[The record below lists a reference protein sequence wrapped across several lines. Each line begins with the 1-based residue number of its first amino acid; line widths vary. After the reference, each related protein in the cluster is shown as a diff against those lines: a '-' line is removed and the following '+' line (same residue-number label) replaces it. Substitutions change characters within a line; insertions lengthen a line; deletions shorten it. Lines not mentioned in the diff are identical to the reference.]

1 MINSYIEDGIT
12 SDSYSI
18 ANPSQASQLGKV
30 LEESEVYPL
39 IQELNHAYGFK
50 VCDEIRIRSSMW
62 DKKLNYSFRNV
73 EETDDTVSGY
83 LLTLNSLPR
92 AYVFYDKN
100 GYNMVCDY
108 QIKDRGRDTWERH
121 TITSKKISQIIKTL
135 VKKKYDT
142 NTPLRGRISLAN
154 LKSAYIVD
162 GKSIR
167 NWESDLSNHA
177 YELQRHGNSHY
188 IESLIRLHY
197 GDKAPVS
204 HEANQ
209 FFTEYVDKY
218 NKLLHYKQSAEQE
231 VMSEFQRG
239 YTCIG
244 ISMHQKHSP
253 YYIGELDMVYG
264 KGFNSNDRD
273 SHDGKAFEL
282 KNTRCVSLIEDL
294 PFHDKIISLLTM
306 LKLRNEDLAQTNTIL
321 RDYWRKSHDYW
332 DEDLGIAFYNYD
344 SNTVSDSPFDIYW
357 LLLPIR
363 EEKVV
368 T

>member
-1 MINSYIEDGIT
+1 MIESYIEDGIK
-12 SDSYSI
+12 SDSYTI
-18 ANPSQASQLGKV
+18 ANPSYTTQLGNV
-30 LEESEVYPL
+30 LKDSEVYPL

-50 VCDEIRIRSSMW
+50 VCDEVRIRPSMW
-62 DKKLNYSFRNV
+62 DKKLNYSFRNI
-73 EETDDTVSGY
+73 EETDDVVSGY
-83 LLTLNSLPR
+83 LLSINGLPR

-135 VKKKYDT
+135 VKKKYVATIDDVG
-142 NTPLRGRISLAN
+142 RGHINLSH

-167 NWESDLSNHA
+167 VWESDLSNHA
-177 YELQRHGNSHY
+177 YELQRHGNTHY

-204 HEANQ
+204 HETNQ

-218 NKLLHYKQSAEQE
+218 NKLLHYKQSADEE

-253 YYIGELDMVYG
+253 YYIGELDMVY
-264 KGFNSNDRD
+264 SNDRD
-273 SHDGKAFEL
+273 SHDGKAFVL

-306 LKLRNEDLAQTNTIL
+306 LKLRNEDLTQTNTIL

-344 SNTVSDSPFDIYW
+344 SNTISASPFDIYW

-363 EEKVV
+363 EEKVA

>member
-1 MINSYIEDGIT
+1 MINSYIEDGIK

-18 ANPSQASQLGKV
+18 ANPSQASQLGSV
-30 LEESEVYPL
+30 LEEHEVYPL

-50 VCDEIRIRSSMW
+50 VCDEVRIRKSMW
-62 DKKLNYSFRNV
+62 NNKANYSFSNI
-73 EETDDTVSGY
+73 EETDETVSGY

-108 QIKDRGRDTWERH
+108 QIKDRGADTWERH
-121 TITSKKISQIIKTL
+121 TISSKKISQIIKTL
-135 VKKKYDT
+135 VKKKYVATIDDIGQ
-142 NTPLRGRISLAN
+142 GRINLSH

-167 NWESDLSNHA
+167 TWESDLSNHA
-177 YELQRHGNSHY
+177 YELQRHGNTHY

-209 FFTEYVDKY
+209 FFTDYVDKY
-218 NKLLHYKQSAEQE
+218 NKLLHYKQSAEEE

-253 YYIGELDMVYG
+253 YYIGELDMVY
-264 KGFNSNDRD
+264 SNDRD
-273 SHDGKAFEL
+273 SHDGKAFVL

-306 LKLRNEDLAQTNTIL
+306 LKLRNEDLTQTNTIL

-344 SNTVSDSPFDIYW
+344 SNTISASPFDIYW

-363 EEKVV
+363 EEKVA